1 MWNKPHLIALDEP
14 TNYLDNETLS
24 VLTASLKSFR
34 GGVVTVSH
42 NEDFVRELCSELWH
56 VGGAASLGLG
66 TTVPRSGSVVAC
78 DLDRSGGHSASSL
91 DYRVDPSLGA
101 ELSRWAWRLTTSE
114 KKRYRS

>member
-1 MWNKPHLIALDEP
+1 MTAWARKCLCTASRAASLLVHCWCTCTPIDLCIPIGARTRTRHAAMWNKPHLIALDEP

-56 VGGAASLGLG
+56 VGGAASLG
-66 TTVPRSGSVVAC
+66 TTVPRSGSV
-78 DLDRSGGHSASSL
+78 S
-91 DYRVDPSLGA
+91 
-101 ELSRWAWRLTTSE
+101 
-114 KKRYRS
+114 